1 MKQLKAFKFRLM
13 PTTRQA
19 ADFRRTLGACRFV
32 WNRALA
38 EQQRRFEAKEKRL
51 SFPAACRELTTWRQ
65 SAETPWLATS
75 ASATQQQ
82 ALKDLERAFQNLF
95 AKRSR
100 RPRFRRRGDDS
111 AFRFADGF
119 AVDVV
124 NGRVKVPKLGWVRF
138 RSHRRLEGKP
148 KQMTISSRAGRWY
161 VSIQVE
167 LEVPEPKHHAPTAA
181 VGVDA
186 GVVHFATLSTGE
198 HLAPLV
204 AFKKHQTRLAW
215 QQRKLARKQKGSNN
229 SQKQKRIVQRAHTRM
244 ADARADFL
252 HKASHRL
259 TRDFGV
265 IAIEDLEVKS
275 MTRSAR
281 GSVEKPGRNV
291 RAKAGLNKALLNH
304 GLGEFRRQLEYKAAW
319 RGGVVI
325 AVPPHHTS
333 QTCPACRVVDAR
345 SRHSQSEFRCVACGY
360 EANADVVAARN
371 ILERAVVAQAAA
383 A

>member
-1 MKQLKAFKFRLM
+1 MGQLRAFKYRLV
-13 PTTRQA
+13 PTGPQA
-19 ADFRRTLGACRFV
+19 AEFRHTLGACRFV
-32 WNRALA
+32 WNRTLA

-51 SFPAACRELTTWRQ
+51 SFPDACRELAIWRQ
-65 SAETPWLATS
+65 SPETPWLAS
-75 ASATQQQ
+75 APSAAQQQ
-82 ALKDLERAFQNLF
+82 ALKDLERAYQNLF
-95 AKRSR
+95 AKRAR

-111 AFRFADGF
+111 AFRFAAGF
-119 AVDVV
+119 AVDIV

-138 RSHRRLEGKP
+138 RNHRRLEGKP

-167 LEVPEPKHHAPTAA
+167 LDVPEPQHPAPSAA

-198 HLAPLV
+198 HLAPV
-204 AFKKHQTRLAW
+204 AAFKKHEKRLAW

-229 SQKQKRIVQRAHTRM
+229 FAKQKRVVQRAHVRM

-265 IAIEDLEVKS
+265 VAIEDLDVKS

-281 GSVEKPGRNV
+281 GTVAAPGRNV
-291 RAKAGLNKALLNH
+291 RAKSGLNKALLNH

-333 QTCPACRVVDAR
+333 QTCPVCGVVDAA
-345 SRHSQSEFRCVACGY
+345 SRQSQAEFRCVACGHA
-360 EANADVVAARN
+360 ANADVVAARN
-371 ILERAVVAQAAA
+371 ILARAVEVGRAAA
-383 A
+383 

>member
-13 PTTRQA
+13 PTAREA

-38 EQQRRFEAKEKRL
+38 EQQRRFEAKEKHL
-51 SFPAACRELTTWRQ
+51 NYPALCRALTSWRY
-65 SAETPWLATS
+65 SAELPWLGAM
-75 ASATQQQ
+75 AQRPQQQ
-82 ALKDLERAFQNLF
+82 TLKDLDRAFQNLF
-95 AKRSR
+95 GKRAR

-111 AFRFADGF
+111 AFRFADGI

-138 RSHRRLEGKP
+138 RNHRRLEGKP

-161 VSIQVE
+161 VSLQVE
-167 LEVPEPKHHAPTAA
+167 LEVPEPKHPAPTAA

-198 HLAPLV
+198 HLPPLA
-204 AFKKHQTRLAW
+204 AFKRHEKRLAW

-229 SQKQKRIVQRAHTRM
+229 SQKQKRIVQRAHARM
-244 ADARADFL
+244 ADVRADFL
-252 HKASHRL
+252 HKASHQL

-275 MTRSAR
+275 MTRSAA
-281 GSVEKPGRNV
+281 GTVEKPGRQV
-291 RAKAGLNKALLNH
+291 RAKSGLNRALLNH

-325 AVPPHHTS
+325 AVPPQHTS
-333 QTCPACRVVDAR
+333 QTCPLCGVVDAR
-345 SRHSQSEFRCVACGY
+345 SRRSQSDFRCVACGY

-371 ILERAVVAQAAA
+371 ILGRAVGARAAA
-383 A
+383 